1 MFRILTE
8 PSGNRR
14 SKVNFLQLIPLQL
27 KITATCTYA
36 TALLIAFSAYSSQAQ
51 TTGMVE
57 FSADGNLQRG
67 YLLVDLAHE
76 LVILGRDGWMH
87 SLDPRSSDTK
97 LKRLDGQF
105 KAATTAEIRNNLQ
118 AEFGPGHEVLSTTN
132 FLVVQSRGRGDR
144 WPRLFEQSHRSFI
157 AYLNKRGVN
166 IRKGRF
172 PMVAVVFPDEPAM
185 RNEFKRLD
193 IEVGRV
199 AGLYSGTSNRVMTHD
214 SGRASSIMSTVRHEA
229 AHQSAF
235 NSGAHSRVNDTPR
248 WITEGLG
255 QIFEPAAMTDPRGA
269 SQLPD
274 RVNRDSLN
282 YLRREVTG
290 DDTGQFLKTAMELIS
305 SDMMFK
311 NEKQINE
318 AYAVAW
324 AMIFY
329 LAERQPHAFA
339 ELLNYTASRRPFK
352 AYPRA
357 DRIRDFE
364 RIVGV
369 DIFKFSKQVTR
380 YLESL

>member
-1 MFRILTE
+1 M
-8 PSGNRR
+8 
-14 SKVNFLQLIPLQL
+14 QLN
-27 KITATCTYA
+27 ITATCTYA

-118 AEFGPGHEVLSTTN
+118 AEFGPEYEVLSTTN
-132 FLVVQSRGRGDR
+132 FLVVQPRGRGDR

-172 PMVAVVFPDEPAM
+172 PMVAVVFPDESAM

-282 YLRREVTG
+282 YLRREVTD

-329 LAERQPHAFA
+329 LAERQPHGFA

-380 YLESL
+380 YLESI

>member
-1 MFRILTE
+1 VQVAADLASVDVDRVGLW
-8 PSGNRR
+8 R
-14 SKVNFLQLIPLQL
+14 SRLIGE
-27 KITATCTYA
+27 AVRA
-36 TALLIAFSAYSSQAQ
+36 AS
-51 TTGMVE
+51 
-57 FSADGNLQRG
+57 
-67 YLLVDLAHE
+67 LLVLLAM
-76 LVILGRDGWMH
+76 L
-87 SLDPRSSDTK
+87 
-97 LKRLDGQF
+97 
-105 KAATTAEIRNNLQ
+105 
-118 AEFGPGHEVLSTTN
+118 VLS
-132 FLVVQSRGRGDR
+132 GRWR
-144 WPRLFEQSHRSFI
+144 RHAI
-157 AYLNKRGVN
+157 
-166 IRKGRF
+166 GRR
-172 PMVAVVFPDEPAM
+172 MVAVVLPDERAM
-185 RNEFKRLD
+185 YMEFKKLD
-193 IEVGRV
+193 IDMKRV
-199 AGLYSGTSNRVMTHD
+199 SGIYSGESNRVMTHD

-290 DDTGQFLKTAMELIS
+290 DDTGQFPKTAMELIS

-339 ELLNYTASRRPFK
+339 ELLNYTASRRPFQGLPTCRP
-352 AYPRA
+352 Y
-357 DRIRDFE
+357 
-364 RIVGV
+364 
-369 DIFKFSKQVTR
+369 S
-380 YLESL
+380 

>member
-1 MFRILTE
+1 M
-8 PSGNRR
+8 
-14 SKVNFLQLIPLQL
+14 QLN
-27 KITATCTYA
+27 ITATCTYA

-67 YLLVDLAHE
+67 YLLVDLAHK

-118 AEFGPGHEVLSTTN
+118 AEFGPEYEVLSTTN
-132 FLVVQSRGRGDR
+132 FLVVQPRGRGDR

-172 PMVAVVFPDEPAM
+172 PMVAVVFPDESAM

-199 AGLYSGTSNRVMTHD
+199 AGLYSGTSNRV
-214 SGRASSIMSTVRHEA
+214 
-229 AHQSAF
+229 
-235 NSGAHSRVNDTPR
+235 
-248 WITEGLG
+248 
-255 QIFEPAAMTDPRGA
+255 TDPRRA

-357 DRIRDFE
+357 ERIRDFE